1 MAKNT
6 PKDNPTKSSS
16 PGPYKIVAATG
27 FGVFLSALDGSIVNV
42 SLFTMMNDLG
52 VTLIAIQWIVV
63 AYLIIYTSTMPLMGK
78 FGDRF
83 GKETIFQ
90 AGMIVFVTGSLFC
103 ALSPILE
110 ILIISRVFQ
119 AFGAGMMTA
128 NGLAL
133 VTYFTTNE
141 NRGRAIGLNSVI
153 LAGAL
158 GLGPVLG
165 GILTEFFNWPSIFLV
180 NLPVGIVGYFVFRM
194 IVPSTERVR
203 EVKFDTIGAALF
215 FLFLFLVVYTVS
227 VYELVTGEIILV
239 LLLASIAVLVLFI
252 YRESNFQSPIIPTKV
267 LKDRRISSSFFSA
280 LLAYMAIVPITY
292 QLPFFLQEALG
303 WPPAPTGLFLVAN
316 PLIISISGPFAGLL
330 SERMKGRNQTVMGLA
345 IVLVGLL
352 FIGFAV
358 PNPVLIFIGILILGL
373 GLSLYTVANGNF
385 IMTSAPRE
393 YMGVVSAL
401 TNISRTTGFSI
412 AIATITSI
420 FTILLGVF
428 QISMSYEMA
437 YLNSYQIATWSF
449 SIFVIAAIVIS
460 AFRGLSP
467 AEGGDEIICDPVIVT
482 DCEESN

>member
-1 MAKNT
+1 MAVLLMALNTSKN
-6 PKDNPTKSSS
+6 NPNISTT

-42 SLFTMMNDLG
+42 SLFTMMEKLG
-52 VTLIAIQWIVV
+52 VTQNAIQWVVV

-78 FGDRF
+78 FGDRY
-83 GKETIFQ
+83 GKETVFQ

-194 IVPSTERVR
+194 LVPPTERVR
-203 EVKFDTIGAALF
+203 EVKFDTYGAIMFFIVLF
-215 FLFLFLVVYTVS
+215 FVVYTVS
-227 VYELVTGEIILV
+227 VYESVNIEIILI
-239 LLLASIAVLVLFI
+239 LLAAS
-252 YRESNFQSPIIPTKV
+252 IIPTKV

-280 LLAYMAIVPITY
+280 LLAYMAMVPISY
-292 QLPFFLQEALG
+292 QLPFFLQDALG
-303 WPPAPTGLFLVAN
+303 WLPAPTGLFLIAF
-316 PLIISISGPFAGLL
+316 PMMISISGPFAGLL
-330 SERMKGRNQTVMGLA
+330 SERMKGRDQTIIGLL
-345 IVLVGLL
+345 IEFFGLL

-358 PNPVLIFIGILILGL
+358 PNPLLIFIGILFLGL
-373 GLSLYTVANGNF
+373 GLSLFTVANGNF

-412 AIATITSI
+412 AIATITSL
-420 FTILLGVF
+420 FSVLLGTF
-428 QISMSYEMA
+428 QVTLPYSAA
-437 YLNSYQIATWSF
+437 YQSSYQLTTWLF
-449 SIFVIAAIVIS
+449 TIFVIAAIFIS
-460 AFRGLSP
+460 AFRGRSP
-467 AEGGDEIICDPVIVT
+467 AEGGDEILCDPIRVT
-482 DCEESN
+482 